1 MFYESVPVILH
12 ADDMN
17 AMFNSIENRSPFLDK
32 ELFEFGNKIPTKFL
46 IKNGFSKSI
55 LRDAMKGIVSKKV
68 LETPQKK
75 GFNASLQ
82 ELINFKDPKIKERL
96 LDDRFIFE
104 IIKKEK
110 IEKLLNND
118 NLQNSYS
125 KYLFNFINTKIFL
138 ENFQN

>member
-96 LDDRFIFE
+96 LDDSFIFE